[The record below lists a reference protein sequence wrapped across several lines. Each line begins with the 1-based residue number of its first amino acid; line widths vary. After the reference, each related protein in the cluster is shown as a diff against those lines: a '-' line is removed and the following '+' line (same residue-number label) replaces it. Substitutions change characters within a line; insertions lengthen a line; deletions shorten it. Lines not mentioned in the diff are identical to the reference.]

1 MALASRAPPSGR
13 RNTGAAVPLQFFGN
27 VQQILV
33 VKGDLRL
40 QVLAKF
46 LPISRRDVQAIFR
59 RRRHQPRR
67 PPYTSVANLDI
78 QDSLSIRAKPSQTQ
92 RRPPT
97 GNFYSQVPAG
107 DGFGVGAN
115 HAVEPLRLNE
125 IGLHG
130 RGPFL

>member
-1 MALASRAPPSGR
+1 M
-13 RNTGAAVPLQFFGN
+13 
-27 VQQILV
+27 
-33 VKGDLRL
+33 
-40 QVLAKF
+40 
-46 LPISRRDVQAIFR
+46 FR
-59 RRRHQPRR
+59 RSSDAVA
-67 PPYTSVANLDI
+67 TSREDHPTRVWLTSI
-78 QDSLSIRAKPSQTQ
+78 SMDSLSIRAKPSQTQ

>member
-46 LPISRRDVQAIFR
+46 LPISRLWL
-59 RRRHQPRR
+59 
-67 PPYTSVANLDI
+67 TSI
-78 QDSLSIRAKPSQTQ
+78 SMDSLSIRAKPSQTQ

>member
-78 QDSLSIRAKPSQTQ
+78 HGLAFDTSQAQPNTT
-92 RRPPT
+92 PP
-97 GNFYSQVPAG
+97 P
-107 DGFGVGAN
+107 DGQ
-115 HAVEPLRLNE
+115 LL
-125 IGLHG
+125 
-130 RGPFL
+130 